1 MAKRSRKRGSFSS
14 APATCSVLL
23 SSLAVLDLV
32 DLLVHLAVDVKDRV
46 RRGED
51 GLDGRL
57 VRGGGHAAAHGQHD
71 LDIVARIDAPA
82 GHETVDA
89 GAHGDHTHVG
99 RDEQVQV
106 AETLVALEA
115 LLTQP
120 AVGVRDLDAV
130 LKLIAG
136 VVLRGHDVG
145 HELVKRC
152 ERLDQAAVLAVTETA
167 FALHRKVPPNIR
179 IKFKLFNFGTTI
191 IG

>member
-23 SSLAVLDLV
+23 SWSPY

-51 GLDGRL
+51 GFDGRL

-89 GAHGDHTHVG
+89 GAHGDHTDVG
-99 RDEQVQV
+99 RNEQMQV
-106 AETLVALEA
+106 AEALVALEA
-115 LLTQP
+115 LLAQP
-120 AVGVRDLDAV
+120 AVGVRDLNAV

-145 HELVKRC
+145 HEFVKRC
-152 ERLDQAAVLAVTETA
+152 EGLDQAAVLAVAETA
-167 FALHRKVPPNIR
+167 FAFHESTSEYANIVQT
-179 IKFKLFNFGTTI
+179 F
-191 IG
+191 